1 MRRPDDT
8 TSRTARTAE
17 TGHAEAIV
25 GCMMAGKTS
34 ELIRRIQRSQ
44 IAGVDCELY
53 KPVIDDRHGTE
64 TITGH
69 NGLEID
75 AVPVESPTE
84 IRDQTTDPG
93 VVGLD
98 EVQFFAAEPL
108 VETVEALVADGV
120 RIVAA
125 GLDLDFRGEPF
136 SSTRELLAR
145 ADYVEKLQA
154 VCTVCGDPATR
165 TQRLLDGEPAPSD
178 DDRVLIGADETY
190 EARCR
195 AHHVVP
201 E

>member
-1 MRRPDDT
+1 MRRPGGTTIHDARAT
-8 TSRTARTAE
+8 TS
-17 TGHAEAIV
+17 GHVEAIV

-53 KPVIDDRHGTE
+53 KPVVDDRYGTE

-69 NGLEID
+69 NGLEIE
-75 AVPVESPTE
+75 AVPVDDPRE
-84 IRDQTTDPG
+84 IRDRIDEPG

-98 EVQFFAAEPL
+98 EAQFFTADPL
-108 VETVEALVADGV
+108 IEALEALVADGLRV
-120 RIVAA
+120 VAA

-136 SSTRELLAR
+136 PATGELMAR
-145 ADYVEKLQA
+145 ADYVDKLQA
-154 VCTVCGDPATR
+154 VCTVCGEPATR
-165 TQRLLDGEPAPSD
+165 SQRLLDGEPAPPDS
-178 DDRVLIGADETY
+178 DRVLIGAEESY

-195 AHHVVP
+195 THHVVP